1 MLHVIY
7 LRLLCEDNLDLSPE
21 MQVPT
26 VTNRLLNN
34 HTTTSCLVRKVTP
47 HGHHVRRHFTSTAST
62 SSAPAERLVAIN
74 LLSFPSLRRPP
85 KTPSYC
91 CPEFSVQH
99 NLRRRRSLVLSRPQ
113 PQPRSTPTTPTPTP
127 IIARRQR
134 SNDTKIQQQQYISL
148 QR

>member
-1 MLHVIY
+1 MISLALPKLLVTNTSGKAKVLHVIY

-99 NLRRRRSLVLSRPQ
+99 TPAR
-113 PQPRSTPTTPTPTP
+113 PRSMMHRIGRPW
-127 IIARRQR
+127 AR
-134 SNDTKIQQQQYISL
+134 SPYVSA
-148 QR
+148 